1 MSKVVQGKTRVSTG
15 SSRTFR
21 KVTYEILIFEGKKIK
36 IEDRAPLYILLQ
48 KSIYIFRGPAGPPA
62 GSPVLLSEVQ
72 LEVQFFSRRS
82 SWTFLS
88 ETILPSSIT

>member
-36 IEDRAPLYILLQ
+36 IKDKAPF
-48 KSIYIFRGPAGPPA
+48 IYFYRNLFISF
-62 GSPVLLSEVQ
+62 
-72 LEVQFFSRRS
+72 
-82 SWTFLS
+82 
-88 ETILPSSIT
+88 